1 MTWDFAVRTGCR
13 LKKNII
19 IFYFV
24 LSFHQNWVKH
34 IPLFHMTSLYQRD
47 GVPLLSKWVRSQ
59 MNDFVSLLIVILRI
73 IMAARSASEQQ
84 SLGVSHSS
92 KSEKKL

>member
-1 MTWDFAVRTGCR
+1 MTWDFAVHTGCR

-19 IFYFV
+19 IFIIFV
-24 LSFHQNWVKH
+24 FCL
-34 IPLFHMTSLYQRD
+34 TSLYQRD

>member
-19 IFYFV
+19 IFIIFV
-24 LSFHQNWVKH
+24 FCL
-34 IPLFHMTSLYQRD
+34 TSLYQRD

>member
-1 MTWDFAVRTGCR
+1 
-13 LKKNII
+13 
-19 IFYFV
+19 
-24 LSFHQNWVKH
+24 
-34 IPLFHMTSLYQRD
+34 
-47 GVPLLSKWVRSQ
+47 